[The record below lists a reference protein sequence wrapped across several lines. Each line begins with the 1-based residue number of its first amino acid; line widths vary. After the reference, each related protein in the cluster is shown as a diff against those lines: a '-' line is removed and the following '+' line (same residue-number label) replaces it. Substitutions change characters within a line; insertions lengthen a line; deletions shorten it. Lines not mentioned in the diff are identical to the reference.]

1 MAILFS
7 PSFFYICMH
16 TKSTTQY
23 ITPRES
29 TLLVTQ
35 SLMVLSP
42 SKRLSFHPQSNSGYG
57 NGNICSVSS
66 LVSILKVSNPIY
78 WGQKKLTSLNLRKTK
93 WFDPLLVQRTQMN
106 SKTLMKVVRNWFTI
120 QTEYFLWFCH
130 YGHPQPFPP
139 PKASTTAS
147 IPHKDIC

>member
-1 MAILFS
+1 MLLLHEKRDQSHQSIAPAWFYCVLRPPFTTSPRPQMASFTCLYFSPADTFLISLKLNLDGHSLFFS

-66 LVSILKVSNPIY
+66 SLVSILKVSNPIY
-78 WGQKKLTSLNLRKTK
+78 
-93 WFDPLLVQRTQMN
+93 
-106 SKTLMKVVRNWFTI
+106 
-120 QTEYFLWFCH
+120 
-130 YGHPQPFPP
+130 
-139 PKASTTAS
+139 
-147 IPHKDIC
+147 